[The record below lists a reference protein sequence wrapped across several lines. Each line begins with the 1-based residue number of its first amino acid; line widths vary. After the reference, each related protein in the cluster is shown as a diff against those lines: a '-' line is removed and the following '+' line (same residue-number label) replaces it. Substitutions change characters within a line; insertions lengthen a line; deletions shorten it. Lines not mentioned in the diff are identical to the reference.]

1 MKFKRYLLIFISLFC
16 VICILSGCKLN
27 NNNKGSIT
35 DAIKQVYG
43 DKEYTISFNAQNLEK
58 PIKALKF
65 SVKEIPKLPVP
76 EKLGYIFLGWFFDK
90 DYLKPYDDSTLI
102 LGMSDVILYAKWQKE
117 EFTQD
122 GIYEIK
128 YSAEVLKET
137 ILKEELVD
145 KYGGIKDFT
154 KKIVAKNTYIEK
166 TGSELL
172 LKIEYDQNALP
183 AFGKPKAYDITLSQN
198 NNDPHIYIKNTIDSL
213 ADSNKSIFLCLNNV
227 DITKPIYLDIKS
239 RDYESRVD
247 DEIERNKMG
256 SQYTIKFRIT
266 KFLGFDKAF
275 VNTKNTLEDGNYLI
289 RTYYQSASNEE
300 TMMSL
305 FNPVYSYLTAK
316 DGKYKLIKPIAPY
329 YGMIGSDANLE
340 KPLEKNF
347 YKRYMTFTTINNFY
361 DISMEK
367 SRKKEKF
374 NKASY
379 FPSIYEGGSY
389 GNLEMEYN
397 SKANKFY
404 YVFDLG
410 TRLDRDFMFSMFVSG
425 FMENNLKFG
434 NLHGKMTLDYE
445 NMVKLAHIDYE
456 PLSGESFNFRKEFI
470 DYPGQA
476 SDLAHTGSSEIY
488 LNKYGVKRD
497 YYNFFYSLKNGYK
510 KVHSHRITI
519 KPNRIFNLAE
529 ARYQITSF
537 TSNFEI
543 FDYDGISN
551 LYADKSSTSSF
562 YNDNGIRNTSRVLLG
577 KTYNLGEDIDLEA
590 LFKQL
595 VANNIDFNN
604 VSCYELQ
611 SLNGV
616 IDINTK
622 LAISKNFKYQNEKVI
637 LYTYIENSFRRSA
650 VVRIKEKDA
659 PVVDVNDKDGLTMDK
674 DKLYDVGMTASLPFV
689 RYKFKNGV
697 FTNLY
702 GKLYIEEETTKQGL
716 NVSRVICLGEEG
728 SRKTFK
734 GVTPNTDKFLIYGKK
749 LRLLFDIRNEFDEFF
764 PYIYEYKITPKI
776 KQQII
781 NDQGDVYYDSVLRY
795 NDTNEVMAV
804 RYERSQMLDNQNKL
818 FLEKNRKYYLRTN
831 GVNQEFK
838 LLSYT
843 IYFEDKTEK
852 VEIPESYNLDNIID
866 EIITKITNKSCV
878 VKLGYQNSKNIF
890 SLKFLL
896 NATLS
901 GHKDTQIMRHQAYFT
916 ETPYYIPNLELLNLD
931 GKYIGNARISV
942 YKYDNGSI
950 LAPNSGVYESV
961 NTGSGLKLV
970 FHSPGKYALKIDL
983 DSTFGHSSFMQVFE
997 VYDINSEITIK
1008 YKTDASHPFKD
1019 GTLEKEFKYN
1029 LLNPIISLDHNYFL
1043 TNNDQ
1048 LIGFICGKNTFNR
1061 GQYIRDFIGT
1071 FNSRYVEFTAKWD
1084 PGARVVVKPNYP
1096 ETGVKTNKYKLYG
1109 DFYGKYSYNFKAI
1122 TPKTPD
1128 GYRLLGYKSSIFKG
1142 GFITINQAQDAS
1154 FSFYG
1159 DITIELV
1166 YEKELTIKYEIDKT
1180 YSSNYLKNDKCYKGD
1195 FLPKRTLDK
1204 VKPEYEFIGWY
1215 VKGDPTEA
1223 IINYDTYKVE
1233 NDITLVAKFR
1243 HK

>member
-1 MKFKRYLLIFISLFC
+1 MKFKRYLLIFISLFS
-16 VICILSGCKLN
+16 VILILSGCKLN
-27 NNNKGSIT
+27 NNKKGSIT
-35 DAIKQVYG
+35 DAIKQAYG

-58 PIKALKF
+58 PIKSLKY

-90 DYLKPYDDSTLI
+90 DYLKPYEDSTLI

-117 EFTQD
+117 EFSQD

-166 TGSELL
+166 TASELL
-172 LKIEYDQNALP
+172 LKIGYDENALP
-183 AFGKPKAYDITLSQN
+183 GFGKPKAYDITLSQN
-198 NNDPHIYIKNTIDSL
+198 NNDPNIYIKNTIDSL
-213 ADSNKSIFLCLNNV
+213 ADSNKSIFLCLNKV

-239 RDYESRVD
+239 RDYESSVEH
-247 DEIERNKMG
+247 EIERNKMG
-256 SQYTIKFRIT
+256 SQYTIKFSIT

-289 RTYYQSASNEE
+289 RSYYQSASNDE

-305 FNPVYSYLTAK
+305 FNPVYAYLIAK

-361 DISMEK
+361 NISMEN

-374 NKASY
+374 DKMSY
-379 FPSIYEGGSY
+379 FPSVYDGGTY

-397 SKANKFY
+397 SKTNKFY
-404 YVFDLG
+404 YIFDLG

-434 NLHGKMTLDYE
+434 NLAGKMTLDYE
-445 NMVKLAHIDYE
+445 NMIKLAHIDYE
-456 PLSGESFNFRKEFI
+456 PLSGESFNFRKEFV
-470 DYPGQA
+470 DYPGDT
-476 SDLAHTGSSEIY
+476 SDLAYTGSTEIY

-497 YYNFFYSLKNGYK
+497 YYNFFYSVKNGYK

-519 KPNRIFNLAE
+519 KPNRLFNLAQ
-529 ARYQITSF
+529 ARYQISSF

-562 YNDNGIRNTSRVLLG
+562 CNDNGIRNTTRLLLG

-604 VSCYELQ
+604 VSYYELP
-611 SLNGV
+611 SSNGV
-616 IDINTK
+616 MDLNTT
-622 LAISKNFKYQNEKVI
+622 LPIGKNFKYLDEKVI
-637 LYTYIENSFRRSA
+637 LYTYFENSFKRFA
-650 VVRIKEKDA
+650 VVRIKEKNA
-659 PVVDVNDKDGLTMDK
+659 PVVDVKDKNGLKMDK

-702 GKLYIEEETTKQGL
+702 GKLYLEEEATRPGL
-716 NVSRVICLGEEG
+716 NVSRVIFIGEEN
-728 SRKTFK
+728 SSKTFR
-734 GVTPNTDKFLIYGKK
+734 GATPNTEEFIIYGKK

-776 KQQII
+776 RQQII
-781 NDQGDVYYDSVLRY
+781 NNQGDVYYDKILRY
-795 NDTNEVMAV
+795 NSSNEIMDV
-804 RYERSQMLDNQNKL
+804 RFEHSQMLDSPNKL
-818 FLEKNRKYYLRTN
+818 ILEKNRKYYLRTN
-831 GVNQEFK
+831 GINQEFK
-838 LLSYT
+838 LSSYT
-843 IYFEDKTEK
+843 IYFKDKTEE
-852 VEIPESYNLDNIID
+852 VEISESYNLDNIID

-878 VKLGYQNSKNIF
+878 VKLGYKNSKNIF
-890 SLKFLL
+890 SLQFLL

-901 GHKDTQIMRHQAYFT
+901 GHKDTKIMRHQAYFT
-916 ETPYYIPNLELLNLD
+916 ETKYHIPNLELLDLD
-931 GKYIGNARISV
+931 GNYLSNVRISV
-942 YKYDNGSI
+942 YKYENGSI
-950 LAPNSGVYESV
+950 FAPNSGVYESID
-961 NTGSGLKLV
+961 TGSGLKLV

-983 DSTFGHSSFMQVFE
+983 DSTFGYCSFMQIFE
-997 VYDINSEITIK
+997 VDDINSEVTIK
-1008 YKTDASHPFKD
+1008 YKTDATHPFKD
-1019 GTLEKEFKYN
+1019 GTIEKEFKYN
-1029 LLNPIISLDHNYFL
+1029 LLNPIISLDHTYFL
-1043 TNNDQ
+1043 NNNDQ
-1048 LIGFICGKNTFNR
+1048 LIGFISGKNTFNR
-1061 GQYIRDFIGT
+1061 GQYIRDFIAT
-1071 FNSRYVEFTAKWD
+1071 FNSRYVEFSAKWD
-1084 PGARVVVKPNYP
+1084 PGARITVKPNYP
-1096 ETGVKTNKYKLYG
+1096 ETGIKTSKYKLYG
-1109 DFYGKYSYNFKAI
+1109 DFYGRYTYNFKAI
-1122 TPKTPD
+1122 TPKTPE
-1128 GYRLLGYKSSIFKG
+1128 GYRLLGYRSSIFKG
-1142 GFITINQAQDAS
+1142 GFVSTSKAQDAS
-1154 FSFYG
+1154 FIFNG

-1166 YEKELTIKYEIDKT
+1166 YEKELTIKYEIDKK

-1195 FLPKRTLDK
+1195 FLPRRTLDK
-1204 VKPEYEFIGWY
+1204 VNPDYEFIGWY
-1215 VKGDPTEA
+1215 VKGDPTEE

-1233 NDITLVAKFR
+1233 SDITLVAKFR
-1243 HK
+1243 HR